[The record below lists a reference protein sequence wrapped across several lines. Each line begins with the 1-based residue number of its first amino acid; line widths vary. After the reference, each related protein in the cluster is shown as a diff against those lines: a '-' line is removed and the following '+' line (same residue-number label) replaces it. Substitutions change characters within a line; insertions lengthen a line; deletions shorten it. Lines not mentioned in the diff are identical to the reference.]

1 MEKIK
6 LGKSGLLV
14 PPIALG
20 CMRLAGAERKQ
31 ADAFLHTALELE
43 LNFFDHADIYGGGA
57 CERVFGEM
65 IKDAGVRR
73 EDLIIQSKCA
83 IVPGKMYDFSK
94 EHILS
99 AVDGSL
105 KRLGTDYL
113 DVLLLHRPDAL
124 MEPEEVAEAFDELEK
139 SGKVR
144 HFGVSNEDPY
154 TMELLQSAL
163 HQPICANQLQMSLT
177 NATMIAQ
184 PMNTNICDGLNPVL
198 DNGVLNYCHHSDVV
212 AVPARLLRG
221 CFHRQ
226 RKIPE
231 AKRKARRAGG
241 KIQRDK
247 HRHSA
252 CVDSASP
259 CKNAGRHGHH
269 QSKAPAR
276 LRRRA

>member
-20 CMRLAGAERKQ
+20 CMRLADAERKQ
-31 ADAFLHTALELE
+31 ADAFLHTALELG

-198 DNGVLNYCHHSDVV
+198 DNGVLNYCRLHNI
-212 AVPARLLRG
+212 AVPVRLLRG

-241 KIQRDK
+241 KIQCDK

-259 CKNAGRHGHH
+259 CKNAGCYGHH
-269 QSKAPAR
+269 QSKAPVR